1 MKNRTD
7 KIQAMFA
14 LAVAVL
20 VSGLLAA
27 SAADTKPAQSSAAL
41 EKAKNIK
48 LSVVR
53 YEGLPLSE
61 VIINLHDESVK
72 RDSAHKGVKIT
83 LAANAEA
90 KAYTVIKLDLKDV
103 TLANALE
110 RVAQSAGLRLQ
121 ATDTELLLVL
131 KTAKP

>member
-14 LAVAVL
+14 LALAVL
-20 VSGLLAA
+20 VSGLLPA
-27 SAADTKPAQSSAAL
+27 SAADTKPARSFAAL
-41 EKAKNIK
+41 EKAEHIK

-61 VIINLHDESVK
+61 VIINLHDESVR

-103 TLANALE
+103 TLAKALE
-110 RVAQSAGLRLQ
+110 RVAQCAGLRLQ

-131 KTAKP
+131 RAAKP